1 MKLLKNKPVK
11 IGLITCAVLFCTA
24 VIFFKIEEI
33 EDVIVGLLKKWKTD
47 GGDK

>member
-1 MKLLKNKPVK
+1 M
-11 IGLITCAVLFCTA
+11 
-24 VIFFKIEEI
+24 IFFELYMSNEEI